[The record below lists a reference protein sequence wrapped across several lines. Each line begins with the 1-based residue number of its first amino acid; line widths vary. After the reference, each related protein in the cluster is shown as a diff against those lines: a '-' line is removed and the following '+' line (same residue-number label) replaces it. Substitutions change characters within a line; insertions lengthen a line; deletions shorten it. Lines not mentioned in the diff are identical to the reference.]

1 MTCFNDS
8 ALQCFAHLCSKTAE
22 KLLSVKTSFSFVCG
36 HMNQRDTFLSLS
48 LSLSFQLLQKSTIQK
63 RSFIQSSWQLISR
76 GPNTKYCVCYSAY
89 NILIN
94 AYSIVGVLL
103 IKYFKIHIFKLNI
116 IQSSGTSAGL
126 IMTLRLILQMS

>member
-36 HMNQRDTFLSLS
+36 HMNQTDTF

-76 GPNTKYCVCYSAY
+76 GPNTKHCVCYSAY

>member
-48 LSLSFQLLQKSTIQK
+48 FQLLQKSTIQK

-76 GPNTKYCVCYSAY
+76 GPNTKHCVCYSAY

-126 IMTLRLILQMS
+126 IMTLRLTLQMS